1 MGSVKDLEVLKEP
14 TPEDTGIGRFHFSDR
29 YSVFDWGEMPDHIPL
44 KGAAITIMS
53 AYFFEK
59 LEKEGI
65 KTHYRGVVE
74 NGLVKGL
81 SQVKGLPTIM
91 EIDLVRVLH
100 PAENGGVYDY
110 SLYRKERGNF
120 LIPLEV
126 IYRNSLPQGSSVFKR
141 IERGELQPAD
151 FGLEEP
157 PAPGT
162 RLREPFIDVSTKL
175 EITDR
180 YLTWDE
186 AQKIAGLE
194 DDEVTKLR
202 EYTLFI
208 NRIITEEFSKI
219 GLSNEDGKF
228 EFAFSPSR
236 ELMVVDV
243 LGTLDECRFMFGGLP
258 VSKEIARIYYR
269 KTPWYK
275 AVEEAKKKDRMNW
288 KSLVKQ
294 GPAPL
299 PEKLKELISG
309 LYISTANSLTQRQW
323 VSGVPDVNVLM
334 KGIEEFI
341 S

>member
-1 MGSVKDLEVLKEP
+1 MGSVKDLEVLIEP
-14 TPEDTGIGRFHFSDR
+14 TPEKTGIGRFHFSDR

-74 NGLVKGL
+74 KGQVKRL
-81 SQVKGLPTIM
+81 SQVEGLPSVM

-100 PAENGGVYDY
+100 PVEHGGEYDY
-110 SLYRKERGNF
+110 SLYHKERGNF

-141 IERGELQPAD
+141 IERGELHPGD
-151 FGLEEP
+151 FGLDKP
-157 PAPGT
+157 PTPGT

-186 AQKIAGLE
+186 AQRIAGLE
-194 DDEVTKLR
+194 DDEVTRIR

-208 NRIITEEFSKI
+208 NRVITEEFSKI

-228 EFAFSPSR
+228 EFAFSPAR

-243 LGTLDECRFMFGGLP
+243 LGTLDECRFMYGGLP

-269 KTPWYK
+269 KTPWYE

-288 KSLVKQ
+288 KTLVKK
-294 GPAPL
+294 GPEPL
-299 PEKLKELISG
+299 PERLKELISG
-309 LYISTANSLTQRQW
+309 LYISAANSLTQREW
-323 VSGVPDVNVLM
+323 VSGIPEVKVLM
-334 KGIEEFI
+334 EGIEEFI